1 MFIIQ
6 VLWISD
12 DGFPD
17 LGGNNGE
24 ENCFLDE
31 VCFMRNLLLAFNVF
45 MQSLIILHY

>member
-31 VCFMRNLLLAFNVF
+31 VCFMTQPFAGL
-45 MQSLIILHY
+45 